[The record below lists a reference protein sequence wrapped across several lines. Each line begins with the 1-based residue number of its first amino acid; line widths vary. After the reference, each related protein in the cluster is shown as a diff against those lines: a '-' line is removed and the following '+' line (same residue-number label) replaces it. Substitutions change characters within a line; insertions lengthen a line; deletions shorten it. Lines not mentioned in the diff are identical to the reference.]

1 MVYVSRDDVSP
12 RSFSALFS
20 VRRYPSERALELRG
34 FAEEKALEI
43 RIEATPKFQGTDK
56 RQTGRDVPFFP
67 CQAVCKCFHITPCQ
81 IGLALTLTDSELP
94 S

>member
-43 RIEATPKFQGTDK
+43 RIEATPEFQGTDK
-56 RQTGRDVPFFP
+56 RQTGRDVPFFFARLCVNVSISLHVKLDWP
-67 CQAVCKCFHITPCQ
+67 
-81 IGLALTLTDSELP
+81 
-94 S
+94 